1 MKSGKYP
8 HNRLICRAV
17 LAGAA
22 CAFMMAFPAAA
33 SEWQRAGNDWVLTE
47 NGERLTGWQQKD
59 GSWYYLGSD
68 GVMRTRWL
76 YQDPTW
82 YYLRDSGA
90 MATGWT
96 EVDGFWYYMEGD
108 GSMRRADLT
117 TDEAVYSF
125 RSDGSLN
132 RVRQLKNQGGGAYRI
147 DFFSDNQQ
155 EIADALNNLRQ
166 EANDDVDLEDSDQDD
181 YDRGEHALYS
191 YDRRKSFE
199 FDGLL
204 QKVAEH
210 RLDLAIRN
218 GYSASAIPGEGKV
231 EDYLKNIGSSFR
243 SRRHLEIYFHGLSD
257 GSSAADR
264 LETRFGEDEKDARRR
279 ASYYRYAGI
288 AEKTVDGR
296 DYIMV
301 ELFR

>member
-22 CAFMMAFPAAA
+22 CAFMMTFPAAA

-47 NGERLTGWQQKD
+47 NGERPTGWQQKD
-59 GSWYYLGSD
+59 GSWYYLGGD

-96 EVDGFWYYMEGD
+96 EVDGFWYYLEGD

-155 EIADALNNLRQ
+155 EIADDYGINVEEVQTRKPMDSGREFA
-166 EANDDVDLEDSDQDD
+166 EILEDVKGRIVGMGKHDELMQNCEV
-181 YDRGEHALYS
+181 YQEIAYS
-191 YDRRKSFE
+191 Q
-199 FDGLL
+199 L
-204 QKVAEH
+204 
-210 RLDLAIRN
+210 
-218 GYSASAIPGEGKV
+218 
-231 EDYLKNIGSSFR
+231 
-243 SRRHLEIYFHGLSD
+243 SRE
-257 GSSAADR
+257 
-264 LETRFGEDEKDARRR
+264 
-279 ASYYRYAGI
+279 
-288 AEKTVDGR
+288 
-296 DYIMV
+296 
-301 ELFR
+301 ELGA